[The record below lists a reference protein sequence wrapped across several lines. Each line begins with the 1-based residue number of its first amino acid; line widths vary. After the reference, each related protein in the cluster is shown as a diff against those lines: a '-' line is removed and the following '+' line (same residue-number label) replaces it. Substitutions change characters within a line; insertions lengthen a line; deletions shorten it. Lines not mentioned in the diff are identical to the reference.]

1 VGLQIGMEAVL
12 SGLIITISH
21 DGHLSYI
28 MGNQKSDRSC
38 LRRYAERS
46 RDIEICTRV
55 CEMHSVCDRLADAT
69 IVVTSRC
76 AEDHVININRFPR
89 RFCE

>member
-1 VGLQIGMEAVL
+1 MEAVL

-21 DGHLSYI
+21 DERLSYI
-28 MGNQKSDRSC
+28 MGNQKSVCSR

-46 RDIEICTRV
+46 REIEICRRV
-55 CEMHSVCDRLADAT
+55 CAMYSICDRLADVKF
-69 IVVTSRC
+69 VVTSRC
-76 AEDHVININRFPR
+76 AEDNVVNINRFPR